1 MYYVIML
8 IFCLTIRNNNKGEVC
23 VFICQGYIAEMH
35 IDESN
40 NLTLIE
46 INSQLTI

>member
-1 MYYVIML
+1 MYYVFIL
-8 IFCLTIRNNNKGEVC
+8 IFCLTIRNNNKGAVC

-40 NLTLIE
+40 NLTFIE
-46 INSQLTI
+46 INAQLTI